1 MKRLKIIILTILVV
15 FSFNCK
21 EGGKMIREPV
31 FAGSFYPGNSGILR
45 STIRQY
51 IDNAKVDVKGQILGL
66 ISPHAGYPYSGGTA
80 AYAYRTLEGK
90 DIDLVILL
98 GPSHH
103 AYVKGFSVYARGAWE
118 TPLGEVLIDEEFTS
132 NLKGYSELID
142 YYPEGHLNEHS
153 LEVQLPFLQETLKD
167 FRIVPI
173 VFSTDNLNTLNILAD
188 ALSNELKKRDKWVII
203 ASTDLYH
210 GYDYENVKK
219 VTDKVDEYIKN
230 LDCQSLLEY
239 DRMMRNSGAC
249 AACGVSAVITVL
261 LTTLNLGADNAIL
274 LSRTNSGD
282 VTGQRSGYVVGYGA
296 WALVR
301 SDTVSE
307 KKEEM
312 EEKEVNSKG
321 EASGIQE
328 LTEDEKEEL
337 LSIARKTISEYV
349 RNGNIPEFNVKSET
363 LKEKSGAFVTLKKN
377 GKLRG
382 CIGLI
387 IAEEPLF
394 MAIRK
399 MAIKAATQDPRFP
412 PLNPSE
418 VDEIEIEISVLT
430 PFQNVHNTAEIE
442 VGRDGLMIKKGL
454 MSGLL
459 LPQVPVEYGWNRK
472 TFLEHTCNKAG
483 LPPDAWKDA
492 ELWKFQALVFS
503 E

>member
-1 MKRLKIIILTILVV
+1 M
-15 FSFNCK
+15 
-21 EGGKMIREPV
+21 
-31 FAGSFYPGNSGILR
+31 
-45 STIRQY
+45 
-51 IDNAKVDVKGQILGL
+51 
-66 ISPHAGYPYSGGTA
+66 
-80 AYAYRTLEGK
+80 
-90 DIDLVILL
+90 
-98 GPSHH
+98 
-103 AYVKGFSVYARGAWE
+103 
-118 TPLGEVLIDEEFTS
+118 
-132 NLKGYSELID
+132 
-142 YYPEGHLNEHS
+142 
-153 LEVQLPFLQETLKD
+153 
-167 FRIVPI
+167 
-173 VFSTDNLNTLNILAD
+173 
-188 ALSNELKKRDKWVII
+188 
-203 ASTDLYH
+203 
-210 GYDYENVKK
+210 
-219 VTDKVDEYIKN
+219 
-230 LDCQSLLEY
+230 LEY

-249 AACGVSAVITVL
+249 AACGVSAIVTL
-261 LTTLNLGADNAIL
+261 MLTTMNLGADNAIL

-301 SDTVSE
+301 SDTVSD

-321 EASGIQE
+321 EAPGIQE
-328 LTEDEKEEL
+328 LTEDEREEL

-349 RNGNIPEFNVKSET
+349 RNGNIPDFKIKTEK
-363 LKEKSGAFVTLKKN
+363 LRKKSGVFVTLKKN

-394 MAIRK
+394 MAVRK
-399 MAIKAATQDPRFP
+399 MAISAATQDPRFP

-430 PFQNVHNTAEIE
+430 PFQKVRNTAEIE
-442 VGRDGLMIKKGL
+442 VGRDGLMIRKGF

-459 LPQVPVEYGWNRK
+459 LPQVPIEYGWNRE